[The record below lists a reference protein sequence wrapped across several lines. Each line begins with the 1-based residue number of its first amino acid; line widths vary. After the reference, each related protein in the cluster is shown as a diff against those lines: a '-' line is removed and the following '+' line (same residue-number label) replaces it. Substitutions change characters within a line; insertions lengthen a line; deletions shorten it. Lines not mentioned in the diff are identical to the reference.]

1 MTPDKSPSGSNGL
14 RITLWFVIVGACL
27 LLAWEIPRRGIDP
40 DELEHLHAA
49 CCVWR
54 GEVPYR
60 DFFEHHGPALYY
72 LILPLL
78 TTCGPELDVLWLGR
92 ALMWVCS
99 MATLVLVD
107 RMAGRSGG
115 GSSAGLLAAGL
126 LAWTTIFH
134 SKGIELRPDV
144 PAMLL
149 LMVAVSQFTYA
160 TGGGSWRRFLVVGV
174 LGGLA
179 MLFTQKSVV
188 PVAGIIAAACVA
200 RLVTRDPGTE
210 SIGTVLSRVIVP
222 LAGGIAAV
230 WGIASVLF
238 GLAGA
243 ASEFWY
249 STWYQLWIWPVRSSR
264 WDYLRPTL
272 AGDLTVWLAASIEIA
287 SNLRQWRRSE
297 TWQAQ
302 RGVVV
307 VIAALCIVS
316 LAFVKATYP
325 QFYLLWMPF
334 LAALA
339 ARRIVTVGA
348 QLAERGLVIGPILAG
363 EGLVLLQAMLWFRA
377 WHAGLA
383 GGLGRLTAFDW
394 VNPCVLLTLAVA
406 MCSVAYLSWKRAWG
420 AVLVLCVGLG
430 MFYGVLRN
438 IDTALWSNRDQVL
451 AIEAVNR
458 QVPADGRV
466 LDGFTGYGALRPHA
480 WYYWWIN
487 EYSLALIPE
496 EEKLRLLGALRHS
509 PPAAVLF
516 DRHLELLPPPVVE
529 WIRANYESAEPDVLW
544 LPREDS
550 RR

>member
-1 MTPDKSPSGSNGL
+1 MAAG
-14 RITLWFVIVGACL
+14 WL
-27 LLAWEIPRRGIDP
+27 LLAWEIPNRGIDP

-49 CCVWR
+49 CSVWR
-54 GEVPYR
+54 GDVPYR
-60 DFFEHHGPALYY
+60 DFFEHHGPGLYY
-72 LILPLL
+72 LIWPLFRA
-78 TTCGPELDVLWLGR
+78 CGPELSVLWCGR
-92 ALMWVCS
+92 TLMWVCS
-99 MATLVLVD
+99 LATVLLTG
-107 RMAGRSGG
+107 RMAARWGG
-115 GSSAGLLAAGL
+115 GSFAGLLAMGL
-126 LAWTTIFH
+126 LSWSTVFQ

-188 PVAGIIAAACVA
+188 PVAGIVAAACLA
-200 RLVTRDPGTE
+200 RLVTRDPETE
-210 SIGTVLSRVIVP
+210 SAGTVVARVIVP

-230 WGIASVLF
+230 WGIASILF

-243 ASEFWY
+243 VSEFWY
-249 STWYQLWIWPVRSSR
+249 STWYQLWIWPIRSSR

-272 AGDLTVWLAASIEIA
+272 AGDLTIWVAATIEIVVT
-287 SNLRQWRRSE
+287 LREWRRSD

-302 RGVVV
+302 RGAVAM
-307 VIAALCIVS
+307 IAAVCMAS
-316 LAFVKATYP
+316 LAIVKATYP

-339 ARRIVTVGA
+339 ARRIVTIRA
-348 QLAERGLVIGPILAG
+348 CLAERGRVLGPTLAG
-363 EGLVLLQAMLWFRA
+363 EGLAVLQAMLWLRA
-377 WHAGLA
+377 RHAGLG
-383 GGLGRLTAFDW
+383 GGLVRLSTPAG

-406 MCSVAYLSWKRAWG
+406 MCTVAWLSWRRVWDG
-420 AVLVLCVGLG
+420 VVVLGVGLG
-430 MFYGVLRN
+430 MFYGALRN
-438 IDTALWSNRDQVL
+438 IDTALWSNRGQVL
-451 AIEAVNR
+451 AIEKVNR

-496 EEKLRLLGALRHS
+496 EEQRRLLEELQRH

-516 DRHLELLPPPVVE
+516 DRNVELLPPPVVE
-529 WIRANYESAEPDVLW
+529 WIRNEYSPGEPPVLW
-544 LPREDS
+544 LPRPDS
-550 RR
+550 GR